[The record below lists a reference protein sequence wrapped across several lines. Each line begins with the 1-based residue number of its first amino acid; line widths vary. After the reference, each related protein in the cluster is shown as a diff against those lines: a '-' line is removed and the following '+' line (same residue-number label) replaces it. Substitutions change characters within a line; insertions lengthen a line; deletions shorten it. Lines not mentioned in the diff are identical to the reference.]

1 MRSAI
6 PWVVVGV
13 AITALLGAAEL
24 PLDYLSKYL
33 RTSGRVMAA
42 LVGLATPLCSCGA
55 LPVAIGLSR
64 SGVSMAIVVSF
75 LTASQSA
82 GLDSAAITVGLLGWS
97 ATLFRLVGAV
107 ALAVCAGMAVPS
119 PSAPPAS
126 TTKESEADKKAP
138 ALTTAVTQTKSQSNF
153 LYRFISSAVTNA
165 REVFPMVLLG
175 LMASSAMRL
184 YLPALTGHEKAL
196 GEASSQSA
204 AQALFARAF
213 VLISALPLQLCEH
226 TTVTLAA
233 GIQKAGGSP
242 GLAFAFLLSAPATN
256 LPTLLLLLRT
266 QKRESARFATAR
278 VVVALAAASL
288 ALSYVVDTVGVDMLV
303 QQEAKGGGGS
313 AVGMPKWIIKVSPWI
328 AGLLSF
334 AAAIQVLSEKI
345 CPSPAGHHAHH
356 HADPCCDTEKHEKQD

>member
-13 AITALLGAAEL
+13 GITALLSAAEL

-33 RTSGRVMAA
+33 RTSGRVLAA

-64 SGVSMAIVVSF
+64 SGVSMAVVVAF

-97 ATLFRLVGAV
+97 ATLCRLVGAV
-107 ALAVCAGMAVPS
+107 VLAVCASFAVPS
-119 PSAPPAS
+119 RAEPPPSEIKASDENQRPAQPVNDAK
-126 TTKESEADKKAP
+126 TE
-138 ALTTAVTQTKSQSNF
+138 SNF
-153 LYRFISSAVTNA
+153 VYRLVSSAVTNA
-165 REVFPMVLLG
+165 KEVFPMVILG
-175 LMASSAMRL
+175 LAVSTAMRL
-184 YLPALTGHEKAL
+184 YLPALTGHADAL
-196 GEASSQSA
+196 GDQSSQSWA
-204 AQALFARAF
+204 RALFTRAF
-213 VLISALPLQLCEH
+213 VLVSALPLQLCEH

-256 LPTLLLLLRT
+256 VPTLLLLLRT
-266 QKRESARFATAR
+266 QRREKSSRFATAR
-278 VVVALAAASL
+278 VVLALAAASIV
-288 ALSYVVDTVGVDMLV
+288 LSYAVDSLGIDMLV

-313 AVGMPKWIIKVSPWI
+313 AVGMPKWIIKASPWI
-328 AGLLSF
+328 AGLLSI
-334 AAAIQVLSEKI
+334 AATIQSIRENI
-345 CPSPAGHHAHH
+345 FPGANSHHAHH
-356 HADPCCDTEKHEKQD
+356 ADSCCQPEEHEKQD